1 MTDRLV
7 NFIAAHGQALEAA
20 LGTWLPLGN
29 QAGAERLNEALRYA
43 VFPGGKRLRPM
54 LTIIGTKLVGG
65 DEQKALPA
73 ACAVEFLHSSSLIL
87 DDLPAMDDA
96 DLRRGRPAV
105 HLVCG
110 EGIATLAALALF
122 NQSYAL
128 LARAARQSGAPALAE
143 KLLAEAAQCIGAD
156 GMIGGQAVDL
166 ALRAAGAGPEVLASR
181 NLKTTA
187 LMRLTMTAGAIGCGA
202 HDADVSALAR
212 FGEFLGLT
220 YQVCDDL
227 LDQLGECDVTG
238 KPARQDA
245 RHLRTTF
252 VDELGVEGAH
262 RLAMLLVEEGKT
274 AITDRFGHSCE
285 ALLLLDALHLV
296 VRDVVRLNPAEHQFV

>member
-7 NFIAAHGQALEAA
+7 NFIAAHGQAVEAA
-20 LGTWLPLGN
+20 LVMWLPLSKP
-29 QAGAERLNEALRYA
+29 AGAERLNEALRYA

-65 DEQKALPA
+65 EVQKALPA
-73 ACAVEFLHSSSLIL
+73 ACAVEFLHTSSLIL

-105 HLVCG
+105 HLACG

-122 NQSYAL
+122 NQAYAL
-128 LARAARQSGAPALAE
+128 LARAAGQSGEPALTE
-143 KLLAEAAQCIGAD
+143 KLLAEAAHCIGAD

-166 ALRAAGAGPEVLASR
+166 ALRAAGAGPEVLGSR

-202 HDADVSALAR
+202 NDADVSALAK

-220 YQVCDDL
+220 YQICDDL
-227 LDQLGECDVTG
+227 LDEVGECGLTG

-245 RHLRTTF
+245 RHLRPTF
-252 VDELGVEGAH
+252 VGELGLEGSH
-262 RLAMLLVEEGKT
+262 RLAMLLAEEGKA
-274 AITDRFGHSCE
+274 AITDRFGHCHE
-285 ALLLLDALHLV
+285 ALLLVEALHLV
-296 VRDVVRLNPAEHQFV
+296 VRDVVQLRPAEH

>member
-1 MTDRLV
+1 MTDRLA
-7 NFIAAHGQALEAA
+7 NFIATLGPGLEAA
-20 LGTWLPLGN
+20 LERWLPLSN
-29 QAGAERLNEALRYA
+29 KAGAERLNEALRYA

-54 LTIIGTKLVGG
+54 LTIIGTKLAGG
-65 DEQKALPA
+65 DVQEALPA

-110 EGIATLAALALF
+110 EGIAMLTALALF
-122 NQSYAL
+122 NQAYAL
-128 LARAARQSGAPALAE
+128 LARVTGQSGAPALTE
-143 KLLAEAAQCIGAD
+143 KLLTEAAHCIGAD

-166 ALRAAGAGPEVLASR
+166 ALRVAGAGPKVLASR

-202 HDADVSALAR
+202 NDADVSALAK

-227 LDQLGECDVTG
+227 LDEFDECGLAG

-245 RHLRTTF
+245 RHQRTTF
-252 VDELGVEGAH
+252 VNELGIEGAH

-274 AITDRFGHSCE
+274 AIAGRFGHCHEVS
-285 ALLLLDALHLV
+285 LLVDALHLV
-296 VRDVVRLNPAEHQFV
+296 VRDVVQFSPAESQLI